1 MTTTRDMLRT
11 SPSEPDLDADLL
23 AAAIDALLE
32 CSQACT
38 ACADACLGEGQ
49 TPTDC
54 VTSDLNCADVCA
66 TTARVLSRQTA
77 YHPGITREILQACA
91 AICRECAEVCES
103 HAEHH
108 EHCRV
113 CAEAC
118 RRCEQACRN
127 LLDNL
132 AVVVAG

>member
-1 MTTTRDMLRT
+1 MTTTREMLRT
-11 SPSEPDLDADLL
+11 SPSETGLDPDLL

-38 ACADACLGEGQ
+38 ACADACLGEHD
-49 TPTDC
+49 TPEDC

-66 TTARVLSRQTA
+66 TTARVLSRQTS
-77 YHPGITREILQACA
+77 YHAAITREIVQACE
-91 AICRECAEVCES
+91 AICRECAEVCEA

-118 RRCEQACRN
+118 RRCQQACRDV
-127 LLDNL
+127 LDNL
-132 AVVVAG
+132 AIVITG

>member
-1 MTTTRDMLRT
+1 MIRT
-11 SPSEPDLDADLL
+11 SPSQPTLDADLL
-23 AAAIDALLE
+23 AGAVDALLE

-38 ACADACLGEGQ
+38 ACADACLGEHDE
-49 TPTDC
+49 PKDC
-54 VTSDLNCADVCA
+54 VTSDLNCADVA
-66 TTARVLSRQTA
+66 TAALRVLSRQTS
-77 YHPGITREILQACA
+77 YHPAITREILQAA
-91 AICRECAEVCES
+91 EAVCRECAEVCER

-118 RRCEQACRN
+118 RRAEAACRK

-132 AVVVAG
+132 AVAVAG